1 MILPVSKE
9 YAALLT
15 DRPDLYLS
23 RGVPLSQYFNME
35 TRNEIR
41 NLFSALFRVE
51 RSCETLRVTLR
62 QRPYFNIKEA
72 FSYMDTDLDGYLTLE
87 DFREFLANSGF
98 YATEREL
105 QGIVNKVDR
114 NNNGRITFAEFVDEF
129 QPKLC

>member
-15 DRPDLYLS
+15 DRPDFYLS
-23 RGVPLSQYFNME
+23 RGVPISQYFNME

-72 FSYMDTDLDGYLTLE
+72 FSFMDTDLDGYLTLE
-87 DFREFLANSGF
+87 DFREFLANQGF

-129 QPKLC
+129 